1 MQLTG
6 IIKKAGNYYV
16 ALCME
21 LNVSSQGESI
31 EEAKK
36 MLGAACEEYV
46 SYMKEDNLVGEIR
59 SVPLEILREFLL
71 EDVEYVRPSDD
82 WVYSENITFEV
93 EAGLKESHQCR
104 ARSLPSFSFMVAPYS
119 SDREVPAMRYLNE
132 KKRARCTELLW

>member
-6 IIKKAGNYYV
+6 IIKKVGNYYV
-16 ALCME
+16 ALCLE

-36 MLGAACEEYV
+36 MLQEACGEYV
-46 SYMKEDNLVGEIR
+46 SYMEEKNLEMR

-93 EAGLKESHQCR
+93 GAI
-104 ARSLPSFSFMVAPYS
+104 A
-119 SDREVPAMRYLNE
+119 
-132 KKRARCTELLW
+132 

>member
-1 MQLTG
+1 MWRWLNMQLTG
-6 IIKKAGNYYV
+6 IIKKVGNYYV
-16 ALCME
+16 ALCLE

-36 MLGAACEEYV
+36 MLQEACGEYV
-46 SYMKEDNLVGEIR
+46 SYMEEKNLEMR

-93 EAGLKESHQCR
+93 GAI
-104 ARSLPSFSFMVAPYS
+104 A
-119 SDREVPAMRYLNE
+119 
-132 KKRARCTELLW
+132 

>member
-6 IIKKAGNYYV
+6 IIKKVGNYYV
-16 ALCME
+16 ALCLE

-36 MLGAACEEYV
+36 MLQEACEEYV
-46 SYMKEDNLVGEIR
+46 SYMEEKNLEIR

-93 EAGLKESHQCR
+93 GA
-104 ARSLPSFSFMVAPYS
+104 VA
-119 SDREVPAMRYLNE
+119 
-132 KKRARCTELLW
+132 

>member
-6 IIKKAGNYYV
+6 IIKKVGNYYV
-16 ALCME
+16 ALCLE

-36 MLGAACEEYV
+36 MLQEACEEYV
-46 SYMKEDNLVGEIR
+46 YYMEEKNLEIR

-93 EAGLKESHQCR
+93 GAI
-104 ARSLPSFSFMVAPYS
+104 A
-119 SDREVPAMRYLNE
+119 
-132 KKRARCTELLW
+132 